1 MSISKSL
8 SLGKEL
14 PLYVLFLYLFI
25 LVPVYGLI
33 DVKPSVVLSLILL
46 ALVIKNKSF
55 NFFKHYNLKIF
66 LAFFLWSVF
75 SSLFAGNYDY
85 AIIAEGKFFVV
96 LAFMLILSSYASKS
110 LKHVFTLYYAY
121 VFILIIWIVIT
132 LSSKNIDAANVGSQT
147 SRDTEDSGLFIDPN
161 TFGYYIFFG
170 ISFAFILFNTVKNT
184 TFNKLKLILLVIFS
198 FMMVLYT
205 ASRGTYVIFIISVT
219 LNVIVLLLQSELKKG
234 RKSLFYFLVLFI
246 LPLIY
251 FNFFTLIEGTALE
264 TRFIYAQENETPRI
278 LHVWEAIRVG
288 FDNPILGVGGGN
300 YALVPRNFEQGLF
313 SHNSFTEAFA
323 NYGIPGLLLFL
334 SVYFNVLS
342 DLAKAY
348 KSPRVVDKRALL
360 YLAIFF
366 ISFIAYNWF
375 YVTYLTVEFMGAY
388 IVAYTHLQHILSGRS
403 IATQSHTRAH
413 ETE

>member
-1 MSISKSL
+1 MSTNKNL
-8 SLGKEL
+8 SLIDEL
-14 PLYVLFLYLFI
+14 PPYLLFLYLFI
-25 LVPVYGLI
+25 LVPVYGATDI
-33 DVKPSVVLSLILL
+33 KPAPVLSLILL
-46 ALVIKNKSF
+46 GLVIRNKSF

-85 AIIAEGKFFVV
+85 AIKTEGKLFVV

-121 VFILIIWIVIT
+121 VLILVIWIVIT
-132 LSSKNIDAANVGSQT
+132 LSSKNIDTANVGNQT
-147 SRDTEDSGLFIDPN
+147 SRDNEDTALFIDPN

-184 TFNKLKLILLVIFS
+184 TFNKVKLALLIIFS

-205 ASRGTYVIFIISVT
+205 ASRGTYIVFIISVT
-219 LNVIVLLLQSELKKG
+219 LNVIVLLLQSQLKKG
-234 RKSLFYFLVLFI
+234 RKTLFYFLVLFI

-251 FNFFTLIEGTALE
+251 FNFFTLIEGTSLE
-264 TRFIYAQENETPRI
+264 SRFIYAQENETPRI
-278 LHVWEAIRVG
+278 LHVWEAIRIG
-288 FDNPILGVGGGN
+288 SENPLLGVGGGN
-300 YALVPRNFEQGLF
+300 YALVPRNFEPGLF
-313 SHNSFTEAFA
+313 SHNSFAEAFA
-323 NYGIPGLLLFL
+323 NYGVPGLFLLLF
-334 SVYFNVLS
+334 VYINTLS

-348 KSPRVVDKRALL
+348 KSQRVVDKRVLL

-388 IVAYTHLQHILSGRS
+388 IVAYTHLQHILSGKS
-403 IATQSHTRAH
+403 IPTQNYIS
-413 ETE
+413 